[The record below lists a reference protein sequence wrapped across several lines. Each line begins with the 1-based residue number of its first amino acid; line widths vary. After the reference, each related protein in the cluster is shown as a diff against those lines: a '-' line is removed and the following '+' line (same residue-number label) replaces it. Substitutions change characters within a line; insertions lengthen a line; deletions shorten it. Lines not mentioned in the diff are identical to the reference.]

1 MVKVKVGIE
10 LLDKDTGD
18 QGLRDLADDANRKKG
33 HGFTDGVTTT
43 FEVFQQLMGVSI
55 GQYIVSKGGDVV
67 DFALMIEIAS
77 GDDLVPIGV
86 TGAMGTDEEGVEYNC
101 TWLQWLAP
109 SSHITERDGRKF
121 INTASC
127 IDYPQ
132 GYLPMSGLVPV
143 FAQLIKPA
151 DIPVVETPI

>member
-1 MVKVKVGIE
+1 MANVIIKMADVDSVSGDPNLIE
-10 LLDKDTGD
+10 L
-18 QGLRDLADDANRKKG
+18 ANDANRKG
-33 HGFTDGVTTT
+33 ATRYPIGDSVSY
-43 FEVFQQLMGVSI
+43 EVFNEFLEVATAE
-55 GQYIVSKGGDVV
+55 YAVSKGGEVT
-67 DFALMIEIAS
+67 DFPLMIEIAS

-86 TGAMGTDEEGVEYNC
+86 TGDMGVDENGVEYNR

-109 SSHITERDGRKF
+109 NSHITERDGRKF

-127 IDYPQ
+127 IDHPQ

-151 DIPVVETPI
+151 DMPAVETSI